1 MSSVRGRPVSSV
13 QTSAASKIVQG
24 RYDEDTPTR
33 TQSEPLFKLL
43 HEPKR
48 MTLYEGGHVPS
59 LEVMMSAS
67 SAWIEAQLGPVARQ
81 P

>member
-1 MSSVRGRPVSSV
+1 
-13 QTSAASKIVQG
+13 
-24 RYDEDTPTR
+24 
-33 TQSEPLFKLL
+33 
-43 HEPKR
+43 